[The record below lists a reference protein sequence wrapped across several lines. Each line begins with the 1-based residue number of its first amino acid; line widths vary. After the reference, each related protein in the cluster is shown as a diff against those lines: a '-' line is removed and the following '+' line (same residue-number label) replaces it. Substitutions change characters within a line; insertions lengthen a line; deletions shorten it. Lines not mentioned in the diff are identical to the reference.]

1 MAQEAC
7 AHLPSLPSLCACAAH
22 ALPLR
27 RAQGTWHSLVV
38 YFIPMYSMSLVQ
50 SEDGNTAD
58 WPMVGVTVYTAIVI
72 VLNLKLALRTRCG
85 RLGHMSF

>member
-1 MAQEAC
+1 M
-7 AHLPSLPSLCACAAH
+7 
-22 ALPLR
+22 
-27 RAQGTWHSLVV
+27 V